1 MDDAV
6 VRLYGS
12 EKSPQAY
19 AIRDYLQRSDIP
31 FEWVELK
38 DNQQARAE
46 LGLASV
52 DDARLPICIP
62 DGTEWSGQPCGRS
75 PRSSAGSAIRLARNT
90 TLRSMGP
97 VPQA

>member
-6 VRLYGS
+6 VRLYGKR
-12 EKSPQAY
+12 ESPQAY

-38 DNQQARAE
+38 DNQQARANW
-46 LGLASV
+46 GWRASMTTRGSRS
-52 DDARLPICIP
+52 ASSPTAHACCF
-62 DGTEWSGQPCGRS
+62 QPCGRP

-97 VPQA
+97 